1 MFNDSV
7 GSAVAML
14 DSLIAD
20 MEAFGG
26 DNNVDKEAEDLE
38 NKVDLLTEKLKTA
51 FDPETDMNNF
61 RWSLVGEETGHDKIG
76 GF

>member
-7 GSAVAML
+7 GNAVAML

-61 RWSLVGEETGHDKIG
+61 RWSLVGEETEHDKIG